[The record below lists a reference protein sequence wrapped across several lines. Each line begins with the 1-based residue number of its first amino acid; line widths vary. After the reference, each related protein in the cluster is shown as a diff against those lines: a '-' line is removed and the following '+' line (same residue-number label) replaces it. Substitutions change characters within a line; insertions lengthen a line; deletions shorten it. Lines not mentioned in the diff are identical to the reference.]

1 MRRILFDFVIE
12 VPPRSV
18 EVLKNIGRIGDDEQF
33 KYGLFNASIE
43 EISGNS
49 NEPVEVSL
57 QVGDGKN
64 WAPWA
69 YDYDI
74 VHEGDS
80 LTDYSRGPAHPRFK
94 IARIRVAKRFLKT
107 RVKLRVW
114 GYVDYGPIEEE
125 PSPKPPTPTEP
136 KPPEEGTPSQPE
148 KPSEPFDVGRWIEY
162 GLRKI
167 LRDEEPPS
175 CFPSTTR
182 FLVVLLAMIY
192 TAALPQVDFWVRALG
207 LVAVPTILVAEPW
220 RLLTHIF
227 VHYPM
232 MGEVG
237 GLIIPHAH
245 IAMNTL
251 FLWVFGDNVECRV
264 GRGRYLGY
272 FLVLGVLAGLGQV
285 LWMHVIGLGFAEVYV
300 VGASGAISGLMGMY
314 LVFWPGNRVVFLGK
328 RMPAWLFLVLW
339 FLGQVGML
347 FSLGLGVAV
356 AGHVTGFICGLVFGY
371 AEKRGLEGSRWVSEI
386 VRR

>member
-1 MRRILFDFVIE
+1 MRRIPFDFEIE
-12 VPPRSV
+12 VLPYSN
-18 EVLKNIGRIGDDEQF
+18 EAFMEICGIGDGEEF
-33 KYGLFNASIE
+33 KYGIFHARVG
-43 EISGNS
+43 EISGGS
-49 NEPVEVSL
+49 SDFVEVSL
-57 QVGDGKN
+57 QVGDGEN
-64 WAPWA
+64 WAAWA

-80 LTDYSRGPAHPRFK
+80 LMGYSRGPAHPRFK
-94 IARIRVAKRFLKT
+94 IARIRVAKQSLKT
-107 RVKLRVW
+107 RVKVRVW
-114 GYVDYGPIEEE
+114 GSVDYGKLVEE
-125 PSPKPPTPTEP
+125 PSSKPPAPTEP
-136 KPPEEGTPSQPE
+136 KPPEERPPSQPE
-148 KPSEPFDVGRWIEY
+148 KPSEPFDVGGWIEY

-182 FLVVLLAMIY
+182 LLVALLAMIY
-192 TAALPQVDFWVRALG
+192 TAALPQIDVWVRALG
-207 LVAVPTILVAEPW
+207 LVAIPAVLIGEPW

-227 VHYPM
+227 LHYPM

-264 GRGRYLGY
+264 GKGRYLGY

-285 LWMHVIGLGFAEVYV
+285 LWMHAVGLGFAEIYV

-328 RMPAWLFLVLW
+328 RMSAWLFLVLW

-371 AEKRGLEGSRWVSEI
+371 AEKHGLEGLRWVSEI